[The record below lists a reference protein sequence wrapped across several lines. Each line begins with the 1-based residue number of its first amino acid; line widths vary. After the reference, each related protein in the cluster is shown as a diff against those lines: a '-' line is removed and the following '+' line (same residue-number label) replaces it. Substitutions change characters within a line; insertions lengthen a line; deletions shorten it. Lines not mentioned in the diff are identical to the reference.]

1 MKKEKSKTV
10 GQQQL
15 LLVVLGVI
23 VVGIAI
29 AIALSIFR
37 EHAIVEKRDM
47 LANECMNLGQVAMEY
62 FRKPVNFG
70 GGGRK
75 FTGWQ
80 IPPRLVVSENG
91 SFSAD
96 VYESYIVITGTG
108 NEVITGTDSIKVQVT
123 IYPESYS
130 TTIIH

>member
-1 MKKEKSKTV
+1 M

-15 LLVVLGVI
+15 LLIVLGMIVI
-23 VVGIAI
+23 GIAI
-29 AIALSIFR
+29 AVAVSLFR
-37 EHAIVEKRDM
+37 THAIESKRDM
-47 LANECMNLGQVAMEY
+47 LANECMSLGTMAMEY
-62 FRKPVNFG
+62 YRKPVNFG

-80 IPPRLVVSENG
+80 IPSTLVTTVNG

-96 VYESYIVITGTG
+96 IAENVIVITGTG

-123 IYPESYS
+123 IYPDNYL
-130 TTIIH
+130 TAIIQ